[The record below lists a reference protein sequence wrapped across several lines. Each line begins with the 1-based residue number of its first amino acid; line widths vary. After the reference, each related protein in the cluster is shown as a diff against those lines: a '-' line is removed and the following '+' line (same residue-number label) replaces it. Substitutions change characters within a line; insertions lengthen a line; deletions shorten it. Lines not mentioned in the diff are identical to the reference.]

1 MAKKICITGTVE
13 VPQEIRE
20 NLAGFASDNVEFKRV
35 PDYQFHR
42 KESGYTTKALIHIDG
57 CDYLI
62 AQEMKGNSH
71 SIGYFGS
78 QEPDKKTKRKIKKI
92 AYEKFF

>member
-1 MAKKICITGTVE
+1 MAKKINITGLVE

-20 NLAGFASDNVEFKRV
+20 NLSSLICDKVEFKRV

-42 KESGYTTKALIHIDG
+42 KDLGYTTKALIHLNG

-62 AQEMKGNSH
+62 AQEMDGSAH
-71 SIGYFGS
+71 SIGYFNGE
-78 QEPDKKTKRKIKKI
+78 EPDKKTKRKIKKI
-92 AYEKFF
+92 VSEKFF